1 VNLGAANETIGRRLR
16 RLRKERGL
24 AQRELIGPGVSHAY
38 VSRIEADL
46 RTPSVKAIRKLA
58 AKLGVS
64 PDYLERGLDV
74 DVADERELR
83 VLNSEVALRF
93 GGDAAEAERALSAA
107 AEEASRDG
115 DTPGLTRAMIGLGNL
130 ALGRGDHEQALRC
143 FEPALVSS
151 EVAPAS
157 HLRLYTDTAACYC
170 ELGLSDRAE
179 SFLRKAIERLEE
191 EAPRSALVRARLE
204 LSLALALIDLGRDA
218 EAENILASTAREL
231 RAESDPEQT
240 IRSLWAQ
247 ARSDSEAGRHR
258 AALSKMRKATAMLE
272 AMDERKMLTDS
283 RALLA
288 EAMDARPRT
297 GR

>member
-1 VNLGAANETIGRRLR
+1 MIAGAANETTGRRLR

-24 AQRELIGPGVSHAY
+24 AQRELTGPGVSHAY

-74 DVADERELR
+74 DVAEERELR
-83 VLNSEVALRF
+83 VLSCELASRF
-93 GGDAAEAERALSAA
+93 GGDATEAERILSKA
-107 AEEASRDG
+107 AEEASGDG
-115 DTPGLTRAMIGLGNL
+115 DTPGLTRAMIGLGEL
-130 ALGRGDHEQALRC
+130 ALARGDHEQALRN
-143 FEPALVSS
+143 FEQALVSD
-151 EVAPAS
+151 EVSPAS
-157 HLRLYTDTAACYC
+157 HLQLYTDTAACYR
-170 ELGLSDRAE
+170 ELELPDRAE
-179 SFLRKAIERLEE
+179 PFLRKAIERLEK
-191 EAPRSALVRARLE
+191 EAAGSVSPRARLE
-204 LSLALALIDLGRDA
+204 LALGMALIDLGRDA
-218 EAENILASTAREL
+218 EAGDLLARAAREL

-247 ARSDSEAGRHR
+247 ARSDSEADRHR
-258 AALSKMRKATAMLE
+258 AALNKMRKATALLE
-272 AMDERKMLTDS
+272 VMEERRSLADS

-288 EAMDARPRT
+288 EAMDARARA

>member
-1 VNLGAANETIGRRLR
+1 MNLGATNETIGRRLR

-83 VLNSEVALRF
+83 VLNSELALRF
-93 GGDAAEAERALSAA
+93 GGDAAEAERTLSEA
-107 AEEASRDG
+107 AEEASKDG

-130 ALGRGDHEQALRC
+130 ALARGDHEQALRC
-143 FEPALVSS
+143 FEPALVAD
-151 EVAPAS
+151 EVSPAS
-157 HLRLYTDTAACYC
+157 HLLLYTDTAACYS

-179 SFLRKAIERLEE
+179 SFLRKAIVRLEK
-191 EAPRSALVRARLE
+191 EAPGSALARARLE
-204 LSLALALIDLGRDA
+204 LSLGLALIDLERGA
-218 EAENILASTAREL
+218 EAESLLAGAAEGL
-231 RAESDPEQT
+231 RAEVDPEQA
-240 IRSLWAQ
+240 IRSLWEQ
-247 ARSDSEAGRHR
+247 ARSDSETGRHR
-258 AALSKMRKATAMLE
+258 AALNKMRKATALRE

-283 RALLA
+283 LDLLSK
-288 EAMDARPRT
+288 R
-297 GR
+297 

>member
-1 VNLGAANETIGRRLR
+1 MNLGATNETIGRRLR

-83 VLNSEVALRF
+83 VLNSELALRF
-93 GGDAAEAERALSAA
+93 GGDAAEAERTLSEA
-107 AEEASRDG
+107 AEEASKDG
-115 DTPGLTRAMIGLGNL
+115 DTPGLTRAMIGLGTL
-130 ALGRGDHEQALRC
+130 ALARGDHEQALRC
-143 FEPALVSS
+143 FEPALVAD
-151 EVAPAS
+151 EVSPAS
-157 HLRLYTDTAACYC
+157 HLLLYTDTAACYS

-179 SFLRKAIERLEE
+179 SFLRKAIVRLEK
-191 EAPRSALVRARLE
+191 EAPGSALARARLE
-204 LSLALALIDLGRDA
+204 LSLGLALIDLERGA
-218 EAENILASTAREL
+218 EAESLLAGAAEGL
-231 RAESDPEQT
+231 RAEVDPEQA
-240 IRSLWAQ
+240 IRSLWEQ
-247 ARSDSEAGRHR
+247 ARSDSETGRHR
-258 AALSKMRKATAMLE
+258 AALSKMRKATALRE

-283 RALLA
+283 LDLLSK
-288 EAMDARPRT
+288 R
-297 GR
+297 

>member
-83 VLNSEVALRF
+83 VLNSELALRF
-93 GGDAAEAERALSAA
+93 GGDAAEAERTLSEA
-107 AEEASRDG
+107 AEEASKDG

-130 ALGRGDHEQALRC
+130 ALARGDHEQALRC
-143 FEPALVSS
+143 FEPALVAD
-151 EVAPAS
+151 EVSPAS
-157 HLRLYTDTAACYC
+157 HLLLYTDTAACYS

-179 SFLRKAIERLEE
+179 SFLRKAIVRLEK
-191 EAPRSALVRARLE
+191 EAPGSALARARLE
-204 LSLALALIDLGRDA
+204 LSLGLALIDLGRGA
-218 EAENILASTAREL
+218 EAESLLAGAAEGL
-231 RAESDPEQT
+231 RAEVDPEQT
-240 IRSLWAQ
+240 IRSLWEQ
-247 ARSDSEAGRHR
+247 ARSDSETGRHR
-258 AALSKMRKATAMLE
+258 AALNKMRKATALRE

-283 RALLA
+283 LDLLSK
-288 EAMDARPRT
+288 R
-297 GR
+297 

>member
-83 VLNSEVALRF
+83 VLNSELALRF
-93 GGDAAEAERALSAA
+93 GGDAAEAERTLSEA
-107 AEEASRDG
+107 AEEASKDG

-130 ALGRGDHEQALRC
+130 ALARGDHEQALRC
-143 FEPALVSS
+143 FEPALVAD
-151 EVAPAS
+151 EVSPAS
-157 HLRLYTDTAACYC
+157 HLLLYTDTAACYS

-179 SFLRKAIERLEE
+179 SFLRKAIVRLEK
-191 EAPRSALVRARLE
+191 EAPGSALARARLE
-204 LSLALALIDLGRDA
+204 LSLGLALIDLERGA
-218 EAENILASTAREL
+218 EAESLLAGAAEGL
-231 RAESDPEQT
+231 RAEVDPEQA
-240 IRSLWAQ
+240 IRSLWEQ
-247 ARSDSEAGRHR
+247 ARSDSETGRHR
-258 AALSKMRKATAMLE
+258 AALNKMRKATALRE

-283 RALLA
+283 LDLLSK
-288 EAMDARPRT
+288 R
-297 GR
+297 

>member
-1 VNLGAANETIGRRLR
+1 MTSGAANETIGRRLR

-24 AQRELIGPGVSHAY
+24 AQRELTGPGVSHAY

-83 VLNSEVALRF
+83 VLNSELTLSF
-93 GGDAAEAERALSAA
+93 GGDATEAERTLSEA

-130 ALGRGDHEQALRC
+130 ALARGDHEQALRC
-143 FEPALVSS
+143 FEPALVAD
-151 EVAPAS
+151 EVSPAS
-157 HLRLYTDTAACYC
+157 HLRLYTDTAACYG

-179 SFLRKAIERLEE
+179 SFLRNAIERLEE
-191 EAPRSALVRARLE
+191 EAPGSAFVRARLE
-204 LSLALALIDLGRDA
+204 LSLGLALIDLGRGV
-218 EAENILASTAREL
+218 EAESLLVGAAQEL
-231 RAESDPEQT
+231 RAESDSEQT

-258 AALSKMRKATAMLE
+258 AALNKMRKATALRE
-272 AMDERKMLTDS
+272 AMDERKMLTES
-283 RALLA
+283 REFLA
-288 EAMDARPRT
+288 KR
-297 GR
+297 

>member
-1 VNLGAANETIGRRLR
+1 MTSGAVNETIGRRLR

-24 AQRELIGPGVSHAY
+24 AQRELTGPGVSHAY

-74 DVADERELR
+74 DVAEERELR
-83 VLNSEVALRF
+83 VLNCEFALRF
-93 GGDAAEAERALSAA
+93 GGDATEAERTLSEA

-130 ALGRGDHEQALRC
+130 ALARGDHERALQC
-143 FEPALVSS
+143 FEQALVSDKVS
-151 EVAPAS
+151 PAS
-157 HLRLYTDTAACYC
+157 HLQLYTNIASCHS
-170 ELGLSDRAE
+170 ELGLPDHAE
-179 SFLRKAIERLEE
+179 FFLRKAIERLEK
-191 EAPRSALVRARLE
+191 EAPGSVSLRARLE
-204 LSLALALIDLGRDA
+204 LALGLTLIDLERDA
-218 EAENILASTAREL
+218 EASVLLAKATREL
-231 RAESDPEQT
+231 RGDGDPEQT

-247 ARSDSEAGRHR
+247 ARSDSEADRHG
-258 AALSKMRKATAMLE
+258 AALNKMRKATALLE
-272 AMDERKMLTDS
+272 AMDERRTLTDAH
-283 RALLA
+283 ALLA
-288 EAMDARPRT
+288 EALDAHARA

>member
-1 VNLGAANETIGRRLR
+1 VNLGATNETIGRRLR

-83 VLNSEVALRF
+83 VLNSELALRF
-93 GGDAAEAERALSAA
+93 GGDAAEAERTLSEA
-107 AEEASRDG
+107 AEEASKDG

-130 ALGRGDHEQALRC
+130 ALARGDHEQALRC
-143 FEPALVSS
+143 FEPALVAD
-151 EVAPAS
+151 EVSPAS
-157 HLRLYTDTAACYC
+157 HLLLYTDTAACYS

-179 SFLRKAIERLEE
+179 SFLRKAIVRLEK
-191 EAPRSALVRARLE
+191 EAPGSALARARLE
-204 LSLALALIDLGRDA
+204 LSLGLALIDLGR
-218 EAENILASTAREL
+218 R
-231 RAESDPEQT
+231 
-240 IRSLWAQ
+240 
-247 ARSDSEAGRHR
+247 
-258 AALSKMRKATAMLE
+258 
-272 AMDERKMLTDS
+272 
-283 RALLA
+283 
-288 EAMDARPRT
+288 
-297 GR
+297 

>member
-1 VNLGAANETIGRRLR
+1 MNLGATNETIGRRLR

-83 VLNSEVALRF
+83 VLNSELALRF
-93 GGDAAEAERALSAA
+93 GGDAAEAERTLSEA
-107 AEEASRDG
+107 AEEASKDG

-130 ALGRGDHEQALRC
+130 ALARGDHEQALRC
-143 FEPALVSS
+143 FEPALVAD
-151 EVAPAS
+151 EVSPAS
-157 HLRLYTDTAACYC
+157 HLLLYTDTAACYS

-179 SFLRKAIERLEE
+179 SFLRKAIVRLEK
-191 EAPRSALVRARLE
+191 EAPGSALARARLE
-204 LSLALALIDLGRDA
+204 LSLGLALIDLGRGA
-218 EAENILASTAREL
+218 EAESLLAGAAEGL
-231 RAESDPEQT
+231 RAEVDPEQA
-240 IRSLWAQ
+240 IRSLWEQ
-247 ARSDSEAGRHR
+247 ARSDSETGRHR
-258 AALSKMRKATAMLE
+258 AALNKMRKATALRE

-283 RALLA
+283 LDLLSK
-288 EAMDARPRT
+288 R
-297 GR
+297 

>member
-1 VNLGAANETIGRRLR
+1 VNLGATNETIGRRLR

-83 VLNSEVALRF
+83 VLNSELALRF
-93 GGDAAEAERALSAA
+93 GGDAAEAERTLSEA
-107 AEEASRDG
+107 AEEASKDG
-115 DTPGLTRAMIGLGNL
+115 DTPGLTRAMIGLGTL
-130 ALGRGDHEQALRC
+130 ALARGDHEQALRC
-143 FEPALVSS
+143 FEPALVAD
-151 EVAPAS
+151 EVSPAS
-157 HLRLYTDTAACYC
+157 HLLLYTDTAACYS

-179 SFLRKAIERLEE
+179 SFLRKAIVRLEK
-191 EAPRSALVRARLE
+191 EAPGSALARARLE
-204 LSLALALIDLGRDA
+204 LSLGLALIDLERGA
-218 EAENILASTAREL
+218 EAESLLAGAAEGL
-231 RAESDPEQT
+231 RAEVDPEQA
-240 IRSLWAQ
+240 IRSLWEQ
-247 ARSDSEAGRHR
+247 ARSDSETGRHR
-258 AALSKMRKATAMLE
+258 AALNKMRKATALRE

-283 RALLA
+283 LDLLSK
-288 EAMDARPRT
+288 R
-297 GR
+297 

>member
-1 VNLGAANETIGRRLR
+1 MNLGAANETIGRRLR

-83 VLNSEVALRF
+83 VLNSELALRF
-93 GGDAAEAERALSAA
+93 GGDAAEAERTLSEA
-107 AEEASRDG
+107 AEEASKDG

-130 ALGRGDHEQALRC
+130 ALARGDHEQALRC
-143 FEPALVSS
+143 FEPALVAD
-151 EVAPAS
+151 EVSPAS
-157 HLRLYTDTAACYC
+157 HLLLYTDTAACYS

-179 SFLRKAIERLEE
+179 SFLRKAIVRLEK
-191 EAPRSALVRARLE
+191 EAPGSALARARLE
-204 LSLALALIDLGRDA
+204 LSLGLALIDLGRGA
-218 EAENILASTAREL
+218 EAESLLAGAAEGL
-231 RAESDPEQT
+231 RAEVDPEQA
-240 IRSLWAQ
+240 IRSLWEQ
-247 ARSDSEAGRHR
+247 ARSDSETGRHR
-258 AALSKMRKATAMLE
+258 AALNKMRKATALRE

-283 RALLA
+283 LDLLSK
-288 EAMDARPRT
+288 R
-297 GR
+297 

>member
-1 VNLGAANETIGRRLR
+1 VNLGATNETIGRRLR

-83 VLNSEVALRF
+83 VLNSELALRF
-93 GGDAAEAERALSAA
+93 GGDAAEAERTLSEA
-107 AEEASRDG
+107 AEEASKDG

-130 ALGRGDHEQALRC
+130 ALARGDHEQALRC
-143 FEPALVSS
+143 FEPALVAD
-151 EVAPAS
+151 EVSPAS
-157 HLRLYTDTAACYC
+157 HLLLYTDTAACYS

-179 SFLRKAIERLEE
+179 SFLRKAIVRLEK
-191 EAPRSALVRARLE
+191 EAPGSALARARLE
-204 LSLALALIDLGRDA
+204 LSLGLALIDLGRGA
-218 EAENILASTAREL
+218 EAESLLAGAAEGL
-231 RAESDPEQT
+231 RAEVDPEQA
-240 IRSLWAQ
+240 IRSLWEQ
-247 ARSDSEAGRHR
+247 ARSDSETGRHR
-258 AALSKMRKATAMLE
+258 AALNKMRKATALRE

-283 RALLA
+283 LDLLSK
-288 EAMDARPRT
+288 R
-297 GR
+297 